1 MKVKLTK
8 NLSGRYVGKIG
19 DIIDVEPHHVDAII
33 RQDAGTVLKEP
44 AEPKKKEE
52 KKEPA

>member
-8 NLSGRYVGKIG
+8 NLSGRYVGQVG
-19 DIIDVEPHHVDAII
+19 DIIDVDPQHVDSII

-44 AEPKKKEE
+44 TESKKKED

>member
-8 NLSGRYVGKIG
+8 NLSGRYFGKIG
-19 DIIDVEPHHVDAII
+19 DIIDVDPPHVDVII
-33 RQDAGTVLKEP
+33 RQGAGLVLKEP
-44 AEPKKKEE
+44 AGPKKKEE